1 MTTQARMNAAAE
13 RAKAGYNGWANY
25 ETWAVALWID
35 NEQGTHEQ
43 RRGMGHTAVRI
54 APVNQNVP
62 EIWTAQQAARYAY
75 ADALKEW
82 VTDELMPD
90 LGASLAA
97 DLLGA
102 ALSEVDWAEIAENW
116 LYDEE
121 DYAALAEAK

>member
-1 MTTQARMNAAAE
+1 MTTQARINAAAE

-35 NEQGTHEQ
+35 NEEGTHEQ
-43 RRGMGHTAVRI
+43 RRDMGHTAVRDAESHENI
-54 APVNQNVP
+54 PK
-62 EIWTAQQAARYAY
+62 IWTAQQAARYAY

-102 ALSEVDWAEIAENW
+102 ALSEVDWSEIAESW
-116 LYDEE
+116 LEDED
-121 DYAALAEAK
+121 DYAALGVQP